1 MAERFAK
8 AANQP
13 RFDAVLRRWNATTMH
28 ENPSQPS
35 RLVHAP
41 DDVSALELA
50 AHLAAKL
57 CHDLIA
63 PAGAITMGLDM
74 LEDPESQDLR
84 DDALALVAA
93 SARKFVA
100 LLSFN
105 RVALGAS
112 AGAEAFDTAEL
123 ERLTRGVFA
132 DVRAEVDWAVEAESL
147 PKPAARILL
156 NLAQIG
162 AGVLP
167 TGGVARLSVEA
178 TGGETEVRMVAEGA
192 KPRLRPD
199 TEEGLQG
206 APLGEL
212 FAGHWVQAYY
222 LSRLVAAA
230 DGRLSTEVGETRV
243 VISAILPAS

>member
-1 MAERFAK
+1 M
-8 AANQP
+8 Q
-13 RFDAVLRRWNATTMH
+13 

-35 RLVHAP
+35 RLAHVTA
-41 DDVSALELA
+41 DVSALELA

-63 PAGAITMGLDM
+63 PAGTITMGLDM
-74 LEDPESQDLR
+74 LADPESQDLR

-112 AGAEAFDTAEL
+112 AAAETFDAAEL
-123 ERLTRGVFA
+123 ERLARGVFA
-132 DVRAEVDWAVEAESL
+132 DVRADLDWAVEAGSVA
-147 PKPAARILL
+147 KPAARVLL

-162 AGVLP
+162 AGLLP
-167 TGGVARLSVEA
+167 TGGVAHLSIA
-178 TGGETEVRMVAEGA
+178 ARDGEIEVRLVAEGA
-192 KPRLRPD
+192 KAKLRPD
-199 TEEGLQG
+199 TEAGLNG
-206 APLGEL
+206 APLGER

-222 LSRLVAAA
+222 LSQLVAA
-230 DGRLSTEVGETRV
+230 DRGRLATEVGESEV
-243 VISAILPAS
+243 VIRAFLPAA

>member
-1 MAERFAK
+1 M
-8 AANQP
+8 Q
-13 RFDAVLRRWNATTMH
+13 

-35 RLVHAP
+35 RLSHAP
-41 DDVSALELA
+41 TDVSPLELA
-50 AHLAAKL
+50 AHVAAKL

-74 LEDPESQDLR
+74 IEDPESQDLR

-112 AGAEAFDTAEL
+112 AAAETFDAAEL
-123 ERLTRGVFA
+123 ERLTRGIFA
-132 DVRAEVDWAVEAESL
+132 DVRADLDWAIEAESL
-147 PKPAARILL
+147 AKPVARVLL

-167 TGGVARLSVEA
+167 SGGVAHLSVSA
-178 TGGETEVRMVAEGA
+178 SDGETEVRLVAQGA

-199 TEEGLQG
+199 TEQGLKG

-222 LSRLVAAA
+222 LSQLVAAA
-230 DGRLSTEVGETRV
+230 GGRLASEIGETKI
-243 VISAILPAS
+243 VIRAILPGA

>member
-1 MAERFAK
+1 M
-8 AANQP
+8 Q
-13 RFDAVLRRWNATTMH
+13 

-35 RLVHAP
+35 RLALAP
-41 DDVSALELA
+41 SEASALELA
-50 AHLAAKL
+50 AHVAAKL

-74 LEDPESQDLR
+74 LEDPDSQDLR

-112 AGAEAFDTAEL
+112 AAAESFDVAEL

-132 DVRAEVDWAVEAESL
+132 DVRADLDWTIEAESL
-147 PKPAARILL
+147 GKPVARVLL

-167 TGGVARLSVEA
+167 SGGVAHLSVTA
-178 TGGETEVRMVAEGA
+178 AGDATEVRLVAEGA
-192 KPRLRPD
+192 KPKLRPD
-199 TEEGLQG
+199 TEAGLAG

-222 LSRLVAAA
+222 LSQLVAAA
-230 DGRLSTEVGETRV
+230 NGRLETETGETRV
-243 VISAILPAS
+243 VICAILPRS

>member
-1 MAERFAK
+1 M
-8 AANQP
+8 P
-13 RFDAVLRRWNATTMH
+13 
-28 ENPSQPS
+28 ENPSKPS
-35 RLVHAP
+35 RLAHAP
-41 DDVSALELA
+41 ADVSALELA
-50 AHLAAKL
+50 AHVAAKL

-112 AGAEAFDTAEL
+112 AAAETFDAAEL
-123 ERLTRGVFA
+123 ERLTRGIFA
-132 DVRAEVDWAVEAESL
+132 DVRAELDWAVEAEGL
-147 PKPAARILL
+147 AKPVARVLL
-156 NLAQIG
+156 NLAQVG
-162 AGVLP
+162 AGALP
-167 TGGVARLSVEA
+167 TGGIAHLSVA
-178 TGGETEVRMVAEGA
+178 AADDKTEVRLVAEGA
-192 KPRLRPD
+192 KARLRPD
-199 TEEGLQG
+199 TEEGLKG

-222 LSRLVAAA
+222 LSQLVAAA
-230 DGRLSTEVGETRV
+230 GGRLATEIGDTQI
-243 VISAILPAS
+243 VIRATLPGA